1 MKLFKSFSRNVPGTC
16 LFCKIVVK
24 EIPAKIAYE
33 DAEALAFHDIHP
45 QAPVHLQI
53 IPKQHIARVSELTPE
68 NSGLIGQLVLVA
80 NRLAQ
85 ELSIAEPGYR
95 LVINCNPGAG
105 QSVYHLHLHLLG
117 GRAMKWP
124 PG

>member
-1 MKLFKSFSRNVPGTC
+1 MPDC
-16 LFCKIVVK
+16 IFCKIVTK

-33 DAEALAFHDIHP
+33 DAHLVAFSDINP
-45 QAPVHLQI
+45 KAPVHLQI
-53 IPKQHIARVSELTPE
+53 IPKEHIARVSELTE
-68 NSGLIGQLVLVA
+68 KNADLVAKLVMTA
-80 NRLAQ
+80 NRLAR
-85 ELSIAEPGYR
+85 EYGVAEPGYR

-117 GRAMKWP
+117 GRPMKWP

>member
-1 MKLFKSFSRNVPGTC
+1 MTTDC
-16 LFCKIVVK
+16 IFCKIVAK
-24 EIPAKIAYE
+24 QIQAKIVYE
-33 DAEALAFHDIHP
+33 DNDLLAFADINP

-53 IPKQHIARVSELTPE
+53 ITKTHIARVSELTSEDVPV
-68 NSGLIGQLVLVA
+68 IGKWVLVA
-80 NRLAQ
+80 NRLAK
-85 ELSIAEPGYR
+85 ESGIAESGYR

-117 GRAMKWP
+117 GRPMRWP